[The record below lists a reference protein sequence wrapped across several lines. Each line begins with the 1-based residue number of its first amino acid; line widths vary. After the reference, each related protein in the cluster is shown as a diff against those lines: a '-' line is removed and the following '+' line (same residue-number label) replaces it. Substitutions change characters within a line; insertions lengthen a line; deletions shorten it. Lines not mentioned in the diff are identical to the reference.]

1 MEDVGGYTICE
12 DKGRRNGLI
21 TSQYDYRQL
30 ILMIL
35 HSIPNI
41 KLLSYVKD
49 MYNVPRFGHSKDSS
63 HFFSSNEEESD
74 DYTMGFIVV
83 FALLMSIAALWFLI
97 LIVLRLL
104 GHRVGC
110 ASGRPSTI
118 PAESMRDKD
127 GESLQTD
134 ETGEFIVMQVDQN
147 RINRTRLIYF
157 VTGVFAIATS
167 GIGLFG
173 IILTHK
179 ALGSMYD
186 NFAVSSILLRRLST
200 VFA

>member
-1 MEDVGGYTICE
+1 
-12 DKGRRNGLI
+12 
-21 TSQYDYRQL
+21 
-30 ILMIL
+30 
-35 HSIPNI
+35 
-41 KLLSYVKD
+41 
-49 MYNVPRFGHSKDSS
+49 MYNIPRFGHSKDSS
-63 HFFSSNEEESD
+63 HFFSLNKEESD

-157 VTGVFAIATS
+157 VTGVCAIATS

-173 IILTHK
+173 IILTQQ

-186 NFAVSSILLRRLST
+186 NFAVS
-200 VFA
+200 